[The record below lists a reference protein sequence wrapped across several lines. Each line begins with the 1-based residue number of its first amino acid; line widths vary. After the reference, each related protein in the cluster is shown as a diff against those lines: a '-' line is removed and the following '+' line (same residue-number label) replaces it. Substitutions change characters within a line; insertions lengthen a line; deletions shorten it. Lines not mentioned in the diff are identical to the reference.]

1 VRITPIDIRKQEFRR
16 TLRGLDADEVETFLA
31 MVADEMEHLIG
42 ETQQAK
48 AEAKTL
54 RERLSEYQQ
63 MEATMR
69 ETLVTVQRVAEEKR
83 DAARREAEMILKEAE
98 VRASQWIE
106 EAHRSIREV
115 KRELA
120 KLRGMRDSYVA
131 RLRML
136 IQAQLDMLKMVE
148 TEEQTPDET
157 LDLFEERLEA
167 LSRQAREKVAV
178 AGESILPVAFEEIAE
193 EEEIAGK
200 KEIEV
205 EMGTKEERREESE
218 EEGPVPLGE
227 DLER

>member
-1 VRITPIDIRKQEFRR
+1 MRITPIDIRKQEFRR
-16 TLRGLDADEVETFLA
+16 TIRGLDADEVETFLA

-42 ETQQAK
+42 EAQQARSETTSLK
-48 AEAKTL
+48 
-54 RERLSEYQQ
+54 ERLSEYQQ

-148 TEEQTPDET
+148 SEVLTPDET
-157 LDLFEERLEA
+157 LDLFVERLTK
-167 LSRQAREKVAV
+167 LSLQAREKVAV
-178 AGESILPVAFEEIAE
+178 AGESIPPVAFEAALE
-193 EEEIAGK
+193 EEEV
-200 KEIEV
+200 EV
-205 EMGTKEERREESE
+205 VVGSGEQGEDESE
-218 EEGPVPLGE
+218 EEASTPLEE

>member
-42 ETQQAK
+42 EAQQAK
-48 AEAKTL
+48 AEATTL

-69 ETLVTVQRVAEEKR
+69 ETLVTVQRAADEKR

-106 EAHRSIREV
+106 DAYRSIRDV

-148 TEEQTPDET
+148 TEEQTPEES

-178 AGESILPVAFEEIAE
+178 TGEPAPPGAETGTAGEE
-193 EEEIAGK
+193 
-200 KEIEV
+200 KELQ
-205 EMGTKEERREESE
+205 KE
-218 EEGPVPLGE
+218 EEGTIPLEG

>member
-193 EEEIAGK
+193 EEEI
-200 KEIEV
+200 EV
-205 EMGTKEERREESE
+205 EIGTKEEIGGESV
-218 EEGPVPLGE
+218 EEGSVPLGE